1 LSVARKCVK
10 LNTMN
15 GKRSTTLYCFSPP
28 VMLATFA
35 IETALFIYTLVRYKM
50 STLTRLIAASL
61 ALLAIFQLAE
71 YYVCHVGGTSV
82 TLSSRLG
89 YMAITMLP
97 PVGIHLIKTIS
108 GRGSKYFVSLAY
120 ASGGTFALFLGLSAS
135 AFSGH
140 VCANNYAIFQLAPNL
155 GGIYFAYYYFW
166 LLLGIL
172 AGLYFSIDASK
183 KSREALIYQVI
194 GYLSFLLPTGI
205 VNALHPDTIDGIP
218 SVMCGFAVIYALIL
232 TFGIAPAAA
241 VKVKRR

>member
-1 LSVARKCVK
+1 MK
-10 LNTMN
+10 
-15 GKRSTTLYCFSPP
+15 KRGSTTLYCFSPP

-35 IETALFIYTLVRYKM
+35 IETALLIYTLVRYKM
-50 STLTRLIAASL
+50 STLTKLIASAL

-97 PVGIHLIKTIS
+97 VIGIHMVNAVS
-108 GRGSKYFVSLAY
+108 ERGSKYLIWLAY
-120 ASGGTFALFLGLSAS
+120 SSGAAFALFFGFNSS
-135 AFSGH
+135 AFAEH
-140 VCANNYAIFQLAPNL
+140 VCAGNYAIFQLAPQW

-166 LLLGIL
+166 LLLGICM
-172 AGLYFSIDASK
+172 ALYFSIDTNK
-183 KSREALIYQVI
+183 KAREALIYLVF

-205 VNALHPDTIDGIP
+205 VNALHPETIVGIP

-232 TFGIAPAAA
+232 TFGIAPVASTQKA
-241 VKVKRR
+241 KRG